1 MFAFDLDDPRRVC
14 RFYQVSDL
22 HGRLQVNN
30 LARQMILRGTL
41 GVYLAIIG
49 KVIRCRTEVILLISN
64 YQATIENWGHFVLR
78 RTGGGEMISYVVKN

>member
-1 MFAFDLDDPRRVC
+1 MHMFAFDLDDPRRVC

-49 KVIRCRTEVILLISN
+49 TVISC
-64 YQATIENWGHFVLR
+64 
-78 RTGGGEMISYVVKN
+78 K